1 MTMLNGHIVELE
13 QRIKRL
19 QRIVR
24 KMAENQSASTPDYLD
39 EEEWVE
45 VRRAVSE
52 SIGLVT

>member
-19 QRIVR
+19 QWIVR